1 MDFRN
6 AARGALLLALL
17 AAGALPLRAQPASF
31 DSVGSGST
39 ALSLPDLLRL
49 ADGTPAVQA
58 ARLGADAQA
67 RAADAAGAWPDPSVS
82 LMAFPE
88 PLVTARGAQRTQWR
102 AEQRVPWPGTRGLQ
116 TAAARAGAAQTAAM
130 ADVFALDLALQVQQI
145 YFDGARAVRLL
156 QLLQPFRE
164 RLDAF
169 ADAAA
174 LRYAAGRG
182 PQVAVLQIGLERTR
196 LRERE
201 LQLQADTADARLALA
216 QLLDRPAL
224 QVEFGLDDAA
234 PLLPTPGFILPA
246 QPERAALDAADAR
259 TAADIA
265 LAEKAFYP
273 GLAVALTYFDLAE
286 RSAPPTADGSDAFAV
301 SLSATIPL
309 DRAARR
315 SALASAR
322 LRQQQLAAQ
331 RGALDARLQADA
343 DRARLQADTD
353 AQAVT
358 LYRDQ
363 LVPQA
368 GAAVESALAA
378 YAAGDAPFLLVLDAE
393 RARFDVLTGLE
404 TARSRLLVAQAR
416 LGRALGLLP

>member
-1 MDFRN
+1 M
-6 AARGALLLALL
+6 
-17 AAGALPLRAQPASF
+17 
-31 DSVGSGST
+31 
-39 ALSLPDLLRL
+39 
-49 ADGTPAVQA
+49 QA

-82 LMAFPE
+82 VMAFPE

-130 ADVFALDLALQVQQI
+130 ADVFALDLALQVQQV
-145 YFDGARAVRLL
+145 YLGGARAVRLL

-224 QVEFGLDDAA
+224 QVEFGLDDAP
-234 PLLPTPGFILPA
+234 PLTSPLST

-259 TAADIA
+259 TAADLA

-273 GLAVALTYFDLAE
+273 GFAVALTYFDITE
-286 RSAPPTADGSDAFAV
+286 RAAPPTADGSDAFAV

-315 SALASAR
+315 SALDAAR

-331 RGALDARLQADA
+331 RATLDARLQADL

-353 AQAVT
+353 AQAVA

-368 GAAVESALAA
+368 DAAVESALAA

-416 LGRALGLLP
+416 LDRALGLLP